1 MTMIQPKHALIPG
14 ILICIVTLVLVT
26 RNWTPPI
33 QAEASTMQPPSEEVP
48 ATYETVVPPP
58 GSDVQCSL
66 SNRVIEGVRQWCA
79 QIEKT
84 SAKYGLDPSLVAAV
98 MSQESGGQAEV
109 ISASGAVGL
118 MQVMPSDGIAAGFN
132 CVNGPCFAKRPT
144 TAELLDPEFNL
155 DYGVRMLAGLME
167 KYGNLR
173 DALAAYGPYNIGYAY
188 ADKVLA
194 IQQAI
199 RG

>member
-1 MTMIQPKHALIPG
+1 MIEPKHALIPG
-14 ILICIVTLVLVT
+14 ILICIAALVLGT
-26 RNWTPPI
+26 RSWTPPI
-33 QAEASTMQPPSEEVP
+33 KAEAATVQPQTEVAPVTAEEAAVP
-48 ATYETVVPPP
+48 Q
-58 GSDVQCSL
+58 GNDDQCSL
-66 SNRVIEGVRQWCA
+66 SDRVIDGVRQWCV

-98 MSQESGGQAEV
+98 MSQESGGQAKI

-155 DYGVRMLAGLME
+155 DYGVHMLAGLQE

-173 DALAAYGPYNIGYAY
+173 DALMAYGPYNIGYGY

-194 IQQAI
+194 IQEAI
-199 RG
+199 SG